1 MDALLLR
8 SAIVAGVLVL
18 LGTSCAPTTAE
29 TTSALP
35 SPQQSAVAP
44 RSAPAPSPAVRLSR
58 PAPYHGDPPVLLRAV
73 PEAGSFASRAGRWRY
88 DGVRGAL
95 EQVAAV
101 DEPLEHPA
109 PAGTL
114 VAIDHQGRTPGGFA
128 ISNELA
134 IRDTAGGVERV
145 VYRAPELFYWSGWS
159 PDGRYVALWEVDSYS
174 GSVDLDG
181 RPLVVIDTATG
192 RRFDLGRTLLN
203 GSTAWTPPHTLALVA
218 GLGRDV
224 WRDKTLRLWSPEN
237 GTREVTP
244 PGIST
249 FAPAWSA
256 DGASLYFASGP
267 AGDYEPLSVFAGQ
280 GVGDRRIT
288 VYDVATGK
296 LRPLAHESGYVE
308 EGARPSRDGTKL
320 LVLRRKTVVATDIR
334 SIPDAPLEV
343 WLTDPNGGHG
353 VALVRITKTFGYY
366 GWDPGPSEWEWSR

>member
-1 MDALLLR
+1 
-8 SAIVAGVLVL
+8 
-18 LGTSCAPTTAE
+18 
-29 TTSALP
+29 
-35 SPQQSAVAP
+35 
-44 RSAPAPSPAVRLSR
+44 
-58 PAPYHGDPPVLLRAV
+58 VLLRAV
-73 PEAGSFASRAGRWRY
+73 AEAGTFVSPYGPWRY
-88 DGVRGAL
+88 DGVRGTL
-95 EQVAAV
+95 EQPAAL

-109 PAGTL
+109 PTGTRL
-114 VAIDHQGRTPGGFA
+114 AVERQTRTPGGFA

-134 IRDTAGGVERV
+134 IRDAPGGTERV

-203 GSTAWTPPHTLALVA
+203 GSTAWTSAHMLAFVA

-224 WRDKTLRLWSPEN
+224 WKDKSLRLWSPES
-237 GTREVTP
+237 GIRDVSP
-244 PGIST
+244 PGISS

-280 GVGDRRIT
+280 GVGDRHIT

-296 LRPLAHESGYVE
+296 LGSLAREPGYVE
-308 EGARPSRDGTKL
+308 EGARPSRDGRKL
-320 LVLRRKTVVATDIR
+320 LLLRRKTVVATDMR

-343 WLTDPNGGHG
+343 WLTDPSGGHG

-366 GWDPGPSEWEWSR
+366 GWDPGPSEWQWSE